1 MKRFLLLGA
10 VALLLAGTTDA
21 FAQYSNRSG
30 RYSNTQD
37 RRQIQRGIRSGR
49 ITRDEARA
57 IRLREQQIRTERRG
71 YRADGT
77 LTREE
82 RREIRSDEREQDRY
96 VREQLRDDDSRR
108 RYNNGRYDRNN
119 DRRRGNG
126 YYRRGAGSRSHPVFG
141 RRNR

>member
-10 VALLLAGTTDA
+10 IALLLAGTTDA
-21 FAQYSNRSG
+21 FAQYRNRSG
-30 RYSNTQD
+30 RYNNAQD

-57 IRLREQQIRTERRG
+57 IREREQQIRTERRG

-82 RREIRSDEREQDRY
+82 RREIRSDERGQDRY
-96 VREQLRDDDSRR
+96 VREQIRDDDHRR
-108 RYNNGRYDRNN
+108 RYNSGRY

>member
-21 FAQYSNRSG
+21 FAQYRTRSG
-30 RYSNTQD
+30 GSNNAQD

-57 IRLREQQIRTERRG
+57 IRVREQQIRTERRG

-82 RREIRSDEREQDRY
+82 RREIRSDERGQDRY
-96 VREQLRDDDSRR
+96 IREQLRDDDSRR
-108 RYNNGRYDRNN
+108 RYNNGRN
-119 DRRRGNG
+119 DQRRGNG
-126 YYRRGAGSRSHPVFG
+126 YYRRGRGSRSHPVFG
-141 RRNR
+141 RRNRN